1 MLRTYL
7 ALGLLCG
14 GVSALSAAEGTVAVV
29 KSAPAG
35 VSEKIAGVLRKSGDA
50 VSVEGKPWCTIW
62 WREEVELKDG
72 FKPTLNVKYPFTT
85 GDLLGVIEVQ
95 TKIATDFRGQE
106 VKPGVYT
113 LRYAQQPVDG
123 NHVGTSELY
132 DFLLAVPVKH
142 DVDPARWKIADE
154 LNRQSATTAG
164 SNHPAIFSMLPAEK
178 VAAAR
183 VEHDAGKDLWI
194 LTSAVTATSG
204 KVVAVRLVIAGR
216 SE

>member
-1 MLRTYL
+1 
-7 ALGLLCG
+7 
-14 GVSALSAAEGTVAVV
+14 
-29 KSAPAG
+29 
-35 VSEKIAGVLRKSGDA
+35 VLRKSGDA
-50 VSVEGKPWCTIW
+50 VSVEGQPWCTLW
-62 WREEVELKDG
+62 WREEVVLKDG

-95 TKIATDFRGQE
+95 TKTATDFRGQE

-132 DFLLAVPVKH
+132 DFLLAIPVKH

-154 LNRQSATTAG
+154 LNRQSAATAG
-164 SNHPAIFSMLPAEK
+164 SNHPAIFSLLPAEK
-178 VAAAR
+178 AGPVA
-183 VEHDAGKDLWI
+183 VTHDSAKELWI
-194 LTSAVTATSG
+194 LNGALTATAD